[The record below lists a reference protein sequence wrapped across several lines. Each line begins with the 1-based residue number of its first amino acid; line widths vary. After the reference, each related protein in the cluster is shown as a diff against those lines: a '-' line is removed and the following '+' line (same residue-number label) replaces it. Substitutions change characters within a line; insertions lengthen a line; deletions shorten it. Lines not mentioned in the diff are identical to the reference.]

1 MKSRRPY
8 LLRAM
13 HEWIS
18 DSNCTPHI
26 VVDAGVTG
34 VEVPRQFVQDGK
46 IVLNVSWT
54 ATAQLQIGNDELSFN
69 GRFGGASM
77 AVRVPIGAVL
87 AIYARETGQ
96 GMIFAD
102 DDADPPTD
110 PTKSLE
116 APSPPHDDGGPPKP
130 PTGGRARL
138 KVVK

>member
-1 MKSRRPY
+1 MKARRPY
-8 LLRAM
+8 LLRAI

-18 DSNCTPHI
+18 DSLCTPHL
-26 VVDAGVTG
+26 VVDADVAG
-34 VEVPRQFVQDGK
+34 VEVPRHYVKDGK
-46 IVLNVSWT
+46 IVLNVSWN
-54 ATAQLQIGNDELSFN
+54 ATANLRLGNDEVSFS

-116 APSPPHDDGGPPKP
+116 PSTPPDDDGAPPKP

>member
-1 MKSRRPY
+1 VKSRRPY

-26 VVDAGVTG
+26 VVDAGVAG

-46 IVLNVSWT
+46 IVLNVSWS
-54 ATAQLQIGNDELSFN
+54 ATAQLHIGNEDLSFN

-77 AVRVPIGAVL
+77 HVRVPMEAVL
-87 AIYARETGQ
+87 AIYARESGQ
-96 GMIFAD
+96 GMVFAD
-102 DDADPPTD
+102 EPGAPPPDT
-110 PTKSLE
+110 PPE
-116 APSPPHDDGGPPKP
+116 PEPQEPAPRPAA
-130 PTGGRARL
+130 GRAKL

>member
-18 DSNCTPHI
+18 DSNCTPHL
-26 VVDAGVTG
+26 VVDAGAAG

-46 IVLNVSWT
+46 IVLNISWT
-54 ATAQLQIGNDELSFN
+54 ATAQLQIGNDELSFS

-77 AVRVPIGAVL
+77 QVRVPVGAVL

-96 GMIFAD
+96 GMIFAEE
-102 DDADPPTD
+102 
-110 PTKSLE
+110 SE
-116 APSPPHDDGGPPKP
+116 APPPGGPPEPGPQEPAPKP
-130 PTGGRARL
+130 AARRAKL

>member
-18 DSNCTPHI
+18 DNGWTPHV

-46 IVLNVSWT
+46 IVLNLSWS
-54 ATAQLQIGNDELSFN
+54 ATAQLTLGNDELSFS
-69 GRFGGASM
+69 GRFGGAAMS
-77 AVRVPIGAVL
+77 VRIPVEAVL

-96 GMIFAD
+96 GMIFTE
-102 DDADPPTD
+102 DDAPP
-110 PTKSLE
+110 P
-116 APSPPHDDGGPPKP
+116 GGEPPKP
-130 PTGGRARL
+130 PEQPARPEARGPAARPRL

>member
-46 IVLNVSWT
+46 IVLNVSWN
-54 ATAQLQIGNDELSFN
+54 ATAQMHIGNDELSFN
-69 GRFGGASM
+69 GRFGGTSM
-77 AVRVPIGAVL
+77 HVRVPVEAVL

-96 GMIFAD
+96 GMIFA
-102 DDADPPTD
+102 AEP
-110 PTKSLE
+110 E
-116 APSPPHDDGGPPKP
+116 APPPGGPPEPEPQEPTPKP
-130 PTGGRARL
+130 AAGRAKL

>member
-1 MKSRRPY
+1 LKSRRPY

-18 DSNCTPHI
+18 DSGCTPHV

-46 IVLNVSWT
+46 IVLNLSWS
-54 ATAQLQIGNDELSFN
+54 ATAQLTLGNDELSFS
-69 GRFGGASM
+69 GRFGGAAMS
-77 AVRVPIGAVL
+77 VRVPVEAVL

-96 GMIFAD
+96 GMIFTD
-102 DDADPPTD
+102 DDAPPPGGEPPEQPAKPETR
-110 PTKSLE
+110 
-116 APSPPHDDGGPPKP
+116 SPATRP
-130 PTGGRARL
+130 RL

>member
-46 IVLNVSWT
+46 IVLNVSWN
-54 ATAQLQIGNDELSFN
+54 ATAQMHIGNDELSFN
-69 GRFGGASM
+69 GRFGGTSM
-77 AVRVPIGAVL
+77 HVRVPVEAVL

-102 DDADPPTD
+102 EPRGAAARRTAG
-110 PTKSLE
+110 TRAAGTHAE
-116 APSPPHDDGGPPKP
+116 ARGGA
-130 PTGGRARL
+130 GEAESGEVGRD
-138 KVVK
+138 

>member
-26 VVDAGVTG
+26 VVDAGVAG
-34 VEVPRQFVQDGK
+34 VEVPRQYVQDGK

-54 ATAQLQIGNDELSFN
+54 ATAQLQIGNDELGFS

-77 AVRVPIGAVL
+77 QVRVPVAAVL

-96 GMIFAD
+96 GMIFAEE
-102 DDADPPTD
+102 
-110 PTKSLE
+110 SE
-116 APSPPHDDGGPPKP
+116 APPPGGPPAPAPQEPTPKP
-130 PTGGRARL
+130 AARRAKL

>member
-13 HEWIS
+13 HEWIC
-18 DSNCTPHI
+18 DSQCTPHV

-34 VEVPRQFVQDGK
+34 VEVPRQYVQDGK

-54 ATAQLQIGNDELSFN
+54 ATSQLQLGNEELSFN
-69 GRFGGASM
+69 GRFGGTSM
-77 AVRVPIGAVL
+77 HVRVPLSAVL

-96 GMIFAD
+96 GMVFTEEAD
-102 DDADPPTD
+102 QPP
-110 PTKSLE
+110 P
-116 APSPPHDDGGPPKP
+116 GGPPPEPAPKESPSKP
-130 PTGGRARL
+130 PAGRAKL

>member
-18 DSNCTPHI
+18 DSQCTPHV
-26 VVDAGVTG
+26 VVDAGVAG
-34 VEVPRQFVQDGK
+34 VAVPRQFVQDGK
-46 IVLNVSWT
+46 IVLNISWN
-54 ATAQLQIGNDELSFN
+54 ATGQLQLGNEELSFD

-77 AVRVPIGAVL
+77 HVRVPMVAVL

-96 GMIFAD
+96 GMIFGEE
-102 DDADPPTD
+102 TD
-110 PTKSLE
+110 
-116 APSPPHDDGGPPKP
+116 GPPPATP
-130 PTGGRARL
+130 PSGPAADGQDAQGPAARPAAGRAKL

>member
-26 VVDAGVTG
+26 VVDAGATG

-46 IVLNVSWT
+46 IVLNVSWN
-54 ATAQLQIGNDELSFN
+54 ATAQMHIGNDELSFN
-69 GRFGGASM
+69 GRFGGTSM
-77 AVRVPIGAVL
+77 HVRVPVEAVL

-102 DDADPPTD
+102 EPGAPP
-110 PTKSLE
+110 P
-116 APSPPHDDGGPPKP
+116 GGPPEPEPQEPTPKP
-130 PTGGRARL
+130 AAGRAKL